1 MSETTAADDRG
12 EVDRN
17 LALLAY
23 GLLFVS
29 ILFAGLPG
37 LIAVVIAYVQRDVAG
52 PAMRSHFAYQIRI
65 FWVALALTLVAALSA
80 LGAVA
85 VGVGELIDIGIHHNW
100 DAWDSVSFEISDMD
114 LNPAIVVLLGIA
126 GIASLATA
134 AWLIVAPAIGFIRLV
149 SQRGMGDRAA

>member
-1 MSETTAADDRG
+1 MSETTAAAGRG

-37 LIAVVIAYVQRDVAG
+37 LIAVVIAYVQRDVAD
-52 PAMRSHFAYQIRI
+52 PRVRPHFVSQIRI

-80 LGAVA
+80 LCALA
-85 VGVGELIDIGIHHNW
+85 IGVGELIDIGIHHNW
-100 DAWDSVSFEISDMD
+100 DAWDSVSFEISD
-114 LNPAIVVLLGIA
+114 LELHPAIVVLLGITA
-126 GIASLATA
+126 IASLATT

-149 SQRGMGDRAA
+149 SQRGMSDRAA